1 MSDILGM
8 LQEVDLLT
16 DGVSLSSLNRAAALK
31 LGDEF
36 EKYVKEKSQEMIE
49 SAKVVT
55 KYGNPPLLPSGKV
68 NPWPLDGLW
77 ELAAISFI
85 TSVHRNRT
93 GNCGHKL
100 LAASSLRTIEGSL
113 RSAAYLRCPFSDDDC
128 RRNWAERWVGKNRIK
143 TKSVAVTAIIRKH
156 TYMIHVCMST
166 CMYVCMLYY
175 NTLPSRYM
183 LCTFVRRYIHVA
195 CSTAGSSTVSTFGK
209 FLGF

>member
-1 MSDILGM
+1 MWRFLSGKNIMSDILGM

-143 TKSVAVTAIIRKH
+143 TKSVVVTAIIRKH
-156 TYMIHVCMST
+156 
-166 CMYVCMLYY
+166 
-175 NTLPSRYM
+175 
-183 LCTFVRRYIHVA
+183 
-195 CSTAGSSTVSTFGK
+195 GSVPK
-209 FLGF
+209 KPLGVHP